1 MEEWLSRTCLLM
13 GDAAMERLRH
23 THVMVVGTGGVGAY
37 AAEMIAR
44 AGVGRLTIV
53 DGDNVAES
61 NLNRQLV
68 ALHSTLGKP
77 KTEVLAA
84 RLLDINPSLELTTE
98 QRFLEADDIPA
109 LLERDSID
117 FVVDAIDTLAPK
129 IALITYCLR
138 HKIRIVSS
146 MGAGGRKD
154 PSAIRVADIADTY
167 HCGLA
172 RAVRL
177 RLRKAGITKG
187 LKTVFSTEQA
197 DSRAVVA
204 VENERYKKSTVG
216 TVSYLPAMFGCYLAS
231 HVIGKLTEI

>member
-13 GDAAMERLRH
+13 GDAAMERLQQA
-23 THVMVVGTGGVGAY
+23 HVMVVGVGGVGAY
-37 AAEMIAR
+37 AAEMIVR
-44 AGVGRLTIV
+44 AGIGHLTIV
-53 DGDNVAES
+53 DGDTVAES

-84 RLLDINPSLELTTE
+84 RLLDINPGLKLTAE
-98 QRFLEADDIPA
+98 QRFLEAGDIPA
-109 LLERDSID
+109 LLEREQVD

-138 HKIRIVSS
+138 HKVKIVSS

-154 PSAIRVADIADTY
+154 PSAIRIADIADTY

-197 DSRAVVA
+197 DPRAVVT
-204 VENERYKKSTVG
+204 VEDERYKKSTVG
-216 TVSYLPAMFGCYLAS
+216 TVSYLPAVFGCYLAS
-231 HVIGKLTEI
+231 YVIGKLTEI